1 MRLGYWEGF
10 TWITRKKLLRLLKKL
25 KAKRFY
31 VIFIFFWLTFL
42 ESIGGRYMFGKR
54 KKIKPYRINTTQKGF
69 EYIGIKLTDEQFQD
83 LVALNMLW
91 IGNEKRRES
100 PVFHI
105 LILMKILGLL
115 PPEMICKES
124 NQKTDD
130 NTDKDV
136 YQALERKFGKIIR

>member
-1 MRLGYWEGF
+1 
-10 TWITRKKLLRLLKKL
+10 
-25 KAKRFY
+25 
-31 VIFIFFWLTFL
+31 
-42 ESIGGRYMFGKR
+42 MFRKR
-54 KKIKPYRINTTQKGF
+54 KKIKPYRIDTTQKGF

-105 LILMKILGLL
+105 LILMNILGLL
-115 PPEMICKES
+115 PPEMICKKS
-124 NQKTDD
+124 DQKSDD
-130 NTDKDV
+130 NTDSDV

>member
-1 MRLGYWEGF
+1 
-10 TWITRKKLLRLLKKL
+10 
-25 KAKRFY
+25 
-31 VIFIFFWLTFL
+31 
-42 ESIGGRYMFGKR
+42 MFRKR
-54 KKIKPYRINTTQKGF
+54 KKINPYRIDTTHKGF

-83 LVALNMLW
+83 LAALNMLW
-91 IGNEKRRES
+91 IGNEERKKS

-124 NQKTDD
+124 NQKADD

-136 YQALERKFGKIIR
+136 YQALERMFGKIIR